1 MIPNT
6 YQTLYRTALY
16 GRLSVLD
23 NGKKDGDSIESQINI
38 LEQYV
43 SERSYLQ
50 RVELYVDNGYTGTDF
65 NRPEW
70 DRLIDAVKTG
80 QIDCIV
86 VKDFSRLGR
95 NYIESGHL
103 LEKVFPRLG
112 IRFISINDN
121 YDSAL
126 LNSTDELSASL
137 KNIVNDYYAKDI
149 SKKACSALKVK
160 RQRGD
165 FVCGYAPHGYLK
177 DPQNK
182 NHLIIDPRTAPVIQQ
197 IFLWRSQGDGYSTIC
212 RKLNEQDIPSPGR
225 YRYENG
231 ILTNRNHKG
240 SSILWSRH
248 MITIILSNI
257 TYLGHLAQGKSAARL
272 HEGIPFHKTSQDEW
286 DIVYHTHEPIINNA
300 LFQAVQEV
308 NQQKH
313 DAYMKNYGKYEAL
326 PKADNPYGK
335 KLICDECGSQMKL
348 YRNIY
353 RGGKK
358 ATFTYICPV
367 FSEQRELGCKHKDSM
382 RSKDLDAAVLSA
394 LKKQMNMFL
403 NKKDILDQLLQC
415 DLHRR
420 EVQSESSKLY
430 ELQQQLKQ
438 KKSLFTGLYADFK
451 SGILTQ
457 DEFAMTR
464 EKYRVDIDL
473 LEQRIAELQGG
484 SIENHFH
491 NSGVERWTANINR
504 FSGADHITAEI
515 VDAFINEIRVKADH
529 TIMIQFAF
537 ENEYAELI
545 AACEKRSV
553 EVA

>member
-1 MIPNT
+1 MMPNT
-6 YQTLYRTALY
+6 YQATYRTGLY
-16 GRLSVLD
+16 SRLSVLD
-23 NGKKDGDSIESQINI
+23 NGKKGGDSIESQINI

-50 RVELYVDNGYTGTDF
+50 RIELYVDNGCTGTDF

-70 DRLIDAVKTG
+70 GRLMDAVKTG
-80 QIDCIV
+80 KIDCIV

-149 SKKACSALKVK
+149 SQKACSALKVK

-165 FVCGYAPHGYLK
+165 FVSGYAPHGYLK

-182 NHLIIDPRTAPVIQQ
+182 NHLIVNPDTAPVIEK

-212 RKLNEQDIPSPGR
+212 RKLNDQDIPSPGR

-240 SSILWSRH
+240 SSLLWSRH
-248 MITIILSNI
+248 MITIILNNI
-257 TYLGHLAQGKSAARL
+257 IYLGHLAQGKSSSRL

-286 DIVYHTHEPIINNA
+286 DIVYHTHEPIIDDT
-300 LFQAVQEV
+300 LFQAAQEV

-335 KLICDECGSQMKL
+335 KLICDECGSQMKI

-367 FSEQRELGCKHKDSM
+367 FSEQRELGCTHKDSI
-382 RSKDLDAAVLSA
+382 RSKDLDVAVLSA
-394 LKKQMNMFL
+394 LKKQMSMFL
-403 NKKDILDQLLQC
+403 NQKSILDQMLQC

-420 EVQSESSKLY
+420 ELQSENSAFHK
-430 ELQQQLKQ
+430 LQQQLKQ

-451 SGILTQ
+451 CGILTQ

-464 EKYRVDIDL
+464 ERYRTDIDL
-473 LEQRIAELQGG
+473 LEHRIAELQG
-484 SIENHFH
+484 SCIENHFL
-491 NSGVERWTANINR
+491 NSEVERWSTWINR

-515 VDAFINEIRVKADH
+515 VDAFIHEIRVKADH
-529 TIMIQFAF
+529 TVMIQFAF
-537 ENEYAELI
+537 ENECAALI
-545 AACEKRSV
+545 AACEKRTV